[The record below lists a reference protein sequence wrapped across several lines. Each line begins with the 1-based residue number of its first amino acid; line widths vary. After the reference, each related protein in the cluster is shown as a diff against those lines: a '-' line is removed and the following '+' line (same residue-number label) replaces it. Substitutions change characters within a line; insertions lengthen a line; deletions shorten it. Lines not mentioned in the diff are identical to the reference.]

1 LAVSYQQREFD
12 MFKITRLTRMN
23 VDALTV
29 LLTQDESTRV
39 TVASTTATFDMA
51 PGEAQ
56 RLIATLLQRAA
67 QSQERGGRHYRSLF
81 AVRRKV
87 AAVAASA
94 ANADGDA

>member
-1 LAVSYQQREFD
+1 

-29 LLTQDESTRV
+29 LLTQEESTRV
-39 TVASTTATFDMA
+39 TVAATAATFDME
-51 PGEAQ
+51 PVEAQ
-56 RLIATLLQRAA
+56 QLIATLLERAA
-67 QSQERGGRHYRSLF
+67 QSEGSGGRNYRSLF

-94 ANADGDA
+94 LNADGDA